1 MKKTLMMSLLAATS
15 LASIPTDAGAQDEPP
30 APIFAPGAR
39 AAGMGEA
46 YNALSAGT
54 SGVFHNPSGIA
65 RAVMFGV
72 EGSFNY
78 ARSGNTL
85 SAAVID
91 SKTNPSVAAGFGVNY
106 FFTAGEGLGTTAL
119 DLRLPIAVPV
129 VPQRISFGVAVRYL
143 AVSQENADEEP
154 IERLRGLTFDAG
166 ALFRVVEELHLG
178 ITARNLIDQCDNNDC
193 AGFAPTTVG
202 GGLAYVAKPLAVAVD
217 VEADLNSTSDV
228 TLNIDVGAEFIIQQ
242 IVPVQVG
249 FRRIGPTEQNW
260 ITAGVGFRA
269 ATAGVDLSYQHNLS
283 AQQVGLITLG
293 VSAFF

>member
-1 MKKTLMMSLLAATS
+1 VKKILMTSTLAAVA
-15 LASIPTDAGAQDEPP
+15 LASLPNQATAQDPP
-30 APIFAPGAR
+30 APIFAPGSR

-46 YNALSAGT
+46 YNALSAGP

-78 ARSGNTL
+78 APSGNTL
-85 SAAVID
+85 SASVID

-106 FFTAGEGLGTTAL
+106 FFTAGEGRGTTAL

-129 VPQRISFGVAVRYL
+129 VPQRISFGVAVRYIT
-143 AVSQENADEEP
+143 VTQENADEEP

-166 ALFRVVEELHLG
+166 ALFRVVDALHLG
-178 ITARNLIDQCDNNDC
+178 ITARNLIDQCDNSDC

-202 GGLAYVAKPLAVAVD
+202 GGLAYAAEPLTVAVD

-228 TLNIDVGAEFIIQQ
+228 TLNVDVGAEFFIQQ
-242 IVPVQVG
+242 IVPIRVG
-249 FRRIGPTEQNW
+249 FKRLGPTEQNW
-260 ITAGVGFRA
+260 ITAGVGWRA
-269 ATAGVDLSYQHNLS
+269 STAGVDLSYQHNLS
-283 AQQVGLITLG
+283 AQQIGLITLG